1 MRTWSD
7 EQGSSTLAVTAA
19 AGFGLAVFVLLANVV
34 LLHYA
39 RGVARTAVD
48 EAVRYGVV
56 SQEACL
62 DAAESVL
69 SDLLGGRYGAELDAR
84 CHLADG
90 TLLAVVSGTVPSLL
104 PAVAGHPIEASA
116 SLVLPDG

>member
-1 MRTWSD
+1 MRIWSD
-7 EQGSSTLAVTAA
+7 ERGTSTLSVTVA

-48 EAVRYGVV
+48 EGVRHGVV

-62 DAAESVL
+62 GAAELVL
-69 SDLLGGRYGAELDAR
+69 SDLLGGAYGAGLVAR
-84 CHLADG
+84 CHVTDG
-90 TLLAVVSGTVPSLL
+90 TLRAIVSGTVPSLV
-104 PAVAGHPIEASA
+104 PAVGCHSIEASA
-116 SLVLPDG
+116 SAVLADG